1 MCHGANSR
9 QVTLLIHWRSLSPFD
24 NTGASLPSF
33 LTYLFGFFLLGCSHW
48 LGASFDNPSID
59 QILYH
64 LHYSD
69 GMGFDIGRIFLL
81 TFVVEC
87 LAFPLLLA
95 AGATALQSLVS
106 RLIGGH
112 TSRFGHLRGM
122 MLPAVAAA
130 CGLVVLMLKLSV
142 FSWVGYHFAED
153 RFSEAFVDPA
163 QAELRPGRLKNLV
176 LIYVESLEDT
186 YGDARIWG
194 RDLLSPLRDLG
205 GASFAHYRS
214 APGATWTIAGMVAT
228 QCGVPLRV
236 VSHYDIKQRSPDVP
250 AFLPGAT
257 CLGDILHRYGY
268 RNVFLG
274 GAPLSF
280 AGKGRFLHDHHY
292 DDAYGR
298 EEWLKSGAHGKAFG
312 EWGLYDADLYAQAR
326 AKLAQLHA
334 SGQPFNLTLLTL
346 DTHNPHGF
354 VSPSCRLRG
363 VKSFE
368 DIVKCASY
376 QAAEFVRHIEQS
388 GYLKDTNVVILGDHL
403 AVSNTVYDTLRKVD
417 DRRIFNRFISERL
430 PSKNTEE
437 ILPFDLFPSILE
449 FVGIEVPGGRLGL
462 GYSGFS
468 AFGVNKPAGWLDE
481 TTLPS
486 LSGSSGYARLWA
498 QPE

>member
-1 MCHGANSR
+1 MS
-9 QVTLLIHWRSLSPFD
+9 T
-24 NTGASLPSF
+24 F
-33 LTYLFGFFLLGCSHW
+33 LTYFFGFFLLGFSHW
-48 LGASFDNPSID
+48 LGASFDSPSID

-69 GMGFDIGRIFLL
+69 GMGFDIGRVFVF
-81 TFVVEC
+81 TFIVES
-87 LAFPLLLA
+87 LVFPLLLA
-95 AGATALQSLVS
+95 AGATALQSALS
-106 RLIGGH
+106 QLIARR
-112 TSRFGHLRGM
+112 TYRRGHLRGM
-122 MLPAVAAA
+122 VLPAVAAS
-130 CGLVVLMLKLSV
+130 CGVVALMLKLSV

-153 RFSEAFVDPA
+153 RFSGAFVDPA
-163 QAELRPGRLKNLV
+163 QVELRPGRLKNLV

-194 RDLLSPLRDLG
+194 RDLLRPLRDLG

-228 QCGVPLRV
+228 QCGVPLRI
-236 VSHYDIKQRSPDVP
+236 VSQSDVKQRSPDAP

-257 CLGDILHRYGY
+257 CLGDILRRYGY
-268 RNVFLG
+268 RNVCLG

-280 AGKGRFLHDHHY
+280 AGKGRFLRDHHY

-298 EEWLKSGAHGKAFG
+298 EEWLKSGIEGKAFG
-312 EWGLYDADLYAQAR
+312 EWGLYDEDLYAQAR

-334 SGQPFNLTLLTL
+334 SGQRFNLTLLTL
-346 DTHNPHGF
+346 DMHNPHGF
-354 VSPSCRLRG
+354 VSPACRLRG
-363 VKSFE
+363 VKGFE
-368 DIVKCASY
+368 DIVQCASY

-403 AVSNTVYDTLRKVD
+403 AVSNSVYDALRKVD

-430 PSKNTEE
+430 PLKNTEE
-437 ILPFDLFPSILE
+437 ILPFDLFPSMLE
-449 FVGIEVPGGRLGL
+449 FVGIEVQGGRLGL
-462 GYSGFS
+462 GYSGFNAS
-468 AFGVNKPAGWLDE
+468 GVVKPTGWLDD